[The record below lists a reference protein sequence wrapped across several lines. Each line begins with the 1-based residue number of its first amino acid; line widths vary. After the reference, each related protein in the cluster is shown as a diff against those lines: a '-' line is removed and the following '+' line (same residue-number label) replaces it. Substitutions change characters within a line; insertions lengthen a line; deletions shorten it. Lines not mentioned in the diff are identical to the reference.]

1 MSTFINAVKKDV
13 GTAWSS
19 AQSELYSAPT
29 GSTSICIELDVCN
42 TTVNSVTVDVA
53 LISGGTTYYI
63 AKQALVP
70 VGSSLQVI
78 SGQKIVLQSGDA
90 IWVRSSLSSSLDIIA
105 SLLQGV

>member
-1 MSTFINAVKKDV
+1 MSTFINAVKKGV
-13 GTAWSS
+13 GTAWSVQ
-19 AQSELYSAPT
+19 QSVLYTAPT
-29 GSTSICIELDVCN
+29 GNTAICIELDVCN

-53 LISGGTTYYI
+53 VVSGGVDYYI

-78 SGQKIVLQSGDA
+78 SGQKIVLQAGDA
-90 IWVRSSLSSSLDIIA
+90 IWVKSSLSSSLDIFA